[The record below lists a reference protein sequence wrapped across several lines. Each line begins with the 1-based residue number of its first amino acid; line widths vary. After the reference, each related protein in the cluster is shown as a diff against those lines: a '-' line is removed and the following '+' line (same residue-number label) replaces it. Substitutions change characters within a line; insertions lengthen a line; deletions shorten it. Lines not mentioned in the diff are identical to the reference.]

1 MRNTPR
7 GYCNKSCIRSQVDKL
22 MALRK
27 QINEA
32 LAAAGGAKLSVND
45 FIVKASALVRM
56 ICENDAGL
64 LAGVYPRILVFLSH
78 KCTLESTA
86 CS

>member
-1 MRNTPR
+1 
-7 GYCNKSCIRSQVDKL
+7 VDKL

-45 FIVKASALVRM
+45 FIVKASALVR
-56 ICENDAGL
+56 L
-64 LAGVYPRILVFLSH
+64 VLAVMPHGSSTFL
-78 KCTLESTA
+78 
-86 CS
+86 

>member
-1 MRNTPR
+1 
-7 GYCNKSCIRSQVDKL
+7 

-45 FIVKASALVRM
+45 FIVKASALVRPPPHCVLQHHVQGCKQALAELPHS
-56 ICENDAGL
+56 ISCRRQL
-64 LAGVYPRILVFLSH
+64 L
-78 KCTLESTA
+78 
-86 CS
+86 

>member
-1 MRNTPR
+1 
-7 GYCNKSCIRSQVDKL
+7 VDKL

-45 FIVKASALVRM
+45 FVVKASALVRPPP
-56 ICENDAGL
+56 CRGL
-64 LAGVYPRILVFLSH
+64 RH
-78 KCTLESTA
+78 HTHD
-86 CS
+86 

>member
-1 MRNTPR
+1 MPCSMHR
-7 GYCNKSCIRSQVDKL
+7 QVDKL

-32 LAAAGGAKLSVND
+32 LAASDGAKLSIND
-45 FIVKASALVRM
+45 FIVKASALVRSCSLCTELYRVGEAAVPQSDSA
-56 ICENDAGL
+56 ITCE
-64 LAGVYPRILVFLSH
+64 PEP
-78 KCTLESTA
+78 KP

>member
-1 MRNTPR
+1 
-7 GYCNKSCIRSQVDKL
+7 

-45 FIVKASALVRM
+45 FIVKASALVRKTSADEAQVVKAFALM
-56 ICENDAGL
+56 
-64 LAGVYPRILVFLSH
+64 R
-78 KCTLESTA
+78 TT
-86 CS
+86 